1 MGRSGGRRYIKIGWR
16 LVVVAS
22 FFRLD
27 RLSRVVSILLPFAA
41 VLPKRLRCTINQPNQ
56 SSQQHPRTDNMKSSI
71 MNLLLSTSFLCLTA
85 SATEPDQSPSNILRR
100 STIELQKRCVGDC
113 VSCFGDGYTECP
125 GSSYYCYKPGDTYYG
140 LESCSSTGSGSSDS
154 GSSASAAPT
163 SDSSSSSGSGGFNY
177 SIPEFCS
184 SGGGDCKTC
193 FGSTYVKCPN
203 DDFWCYDPNNSTTT
217 CPSDDNGGGGSSAGS
232 GSSAS
237 GSSGGFS
244 SGFASSSIY
253 SSASAASSFDTSTY
267 TTSAASGGETTDA
280 PVIGGGAGSSDT
292 SSDDFGFGLQSST
305 TSASGSSGGASQ
317 TSSFSSG
324 EATDAPASAT
334 TNGQGS
340 LREGMVGALFA
351 GVVCFAAG
359 WVGVGAGM

>member
-1 MGRSGGRRYIKIGWR
+1 
-16 LVVVAS
+16 
-22 FFRLD
+22 
-27 RLSRVVSILLPFAA
+27 
-41 VLPKRLRCTINQPNQ
+41 
-56 SSQQHPRTDNMKSSI
+56 MKSSI

-85 SATEPDQSPSNILRR
+85 SAAEPDQSPSNILRR

-163 SDSSSSSGSGGFNY
+163 SDSSPSSSGSGGFNY

-232 GSSAS
+232 GSSVS
-237 GSSGGFS
+237 G
-244 SGFASSSIY
+244 SSSIY

-267 TTSAASGGETTDA
+267 TTSAANGGETTNA

-292 SSDDFGFGLQSST
+292 SSDDFGFGSQTST
-305 TSASGSSGGASQ
+305 SFAGSTVSASGSSGGASQ
-317 TSSFSSG
+317 TFASSAGSG

-340 LREGMVGALFA
+340 LREGMVGMLFA
-351 GVVCFAAG
+351 GIVCFAAG
-359 WVGVGAGM
+359 WVGVGAGL

>member
-1 MGRSGGRRYIKIGWR
+1 
-16 LVVVAS
+16 
-22 FFRLD
+22 
-27 RLSRVVSILLPFAA
+27 
-41 VLPKRLRCTINQPNQ
+41 
-56 SSQQHPRTDNMKSSI
+56 MKSSI

-85 SATEPDQSPSNILRR
+85 SAAGPDQSPSNILRR

-163 SDSSSSSGSGGFNY
+163 SDSSSSSSSSGGFDY

-267 TTSAASGGETTDA
+267 TTSAASGGETTNA
-280 PVIGGGAGSSDT
+280 PAIGGGAGSSGT
-292 SSDDFGFGLQSST
+292 SSDDFGFGSQTST
-305 TSASGSSGGASQ
+305 SFAGSTVSASGSSGGASQ
-317 TSSFSSG
+317 TFSSSAGSG

-340 LREGMVGALFA
+340 LREGMVGVLFA
-351 GVVCFAAG
+351 GIVCFAAG
-359 WVGVGAGM
+359 WVGVGAGL